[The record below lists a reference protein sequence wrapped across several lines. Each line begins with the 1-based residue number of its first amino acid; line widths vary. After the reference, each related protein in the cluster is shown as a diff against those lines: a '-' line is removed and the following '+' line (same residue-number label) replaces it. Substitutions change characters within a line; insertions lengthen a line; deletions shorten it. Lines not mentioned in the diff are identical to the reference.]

1 MSETDQG
8 PTTAPSL
15 TGLSRAKRA
24 LLLFI
29 GLCVAIAL
37 AVAMVIG
44 IALASAYPNLP
55 DIRSLVEYRPK
66 LPLRVFSADGV
77 LLGEYGEERRNY
89 LPISEI
95 PKVMQNAVLAIEDSR
110 FYQHGGVD
118 YIGVLRAG
126 LENLREARS
135 QGASTI
141 TMQVARN
148 FYLSSEKTFTRKI
161 YEILLALKI
170 ESVLSKEKILEV
182 YMNQIFLGQRAYGF
196 ASASEIYFGKP
207 LKEISVAEA
216 AMLAGLPKAP
226 SAYNPVSNPRRAQQ
240 RQRYII
246 ERMYDNNFITSTQ
259 RDEALA
265 QELKV
270 RTVQEVPVH
279 AEYVS
284 ETVRQL
290 IFSQYGEATYTR
302 GLNVYT
308 SVLAGDQSTAYR
320 ALRRSI
326 LDYEKRQFFRGPE
339 AYVDLPKDVKSQD
352 ARIAEALE
360 DHPDNAELK
369 AAVAVEVSP
378 RKVVAVLQSGESVT
392 VTGEGLKPV
401 ESGLSDKSAPNIR
414 IRRGSVI
421 RVVKGPKGDW
431 TITQLPEVEG
441 CFVSLDPRTG
451 EIHALVGGF
460 DYNKNK
466 FNHVLQAWR
475 QPGSSFKPFIY
486 SAALEKGFTPSTVIQ
501 DAPIFF
507 GADTTGSQPWEP
519 KNYDGKYEG
528 PMPLRRGLAKSKNM
542 ISIRVLNSIGPRYAQ
557 NWATRFGF
565 DADKHPAYLTMAL
578 GAGSVTPIQL
588 ATAYSVF
595 ANGGYRVQ
603 PSLIT
608 RITDVN
614 GRVLAQTRPRAL
626 DESMRAIEPRNA
638 FLMTSL
644 LQEVTRSGTAA
655 RAQATLKRSDI
666 YGKTGTTNDSMDA
679 WFAGYNPTLTAVV
692 WIGYDTPRKLG
703 DKETGGGLA
712 LPVWIDYMAYALRST
727 PITEPSVP
735 EGIVHIG
742 GEWYFEE
749 FTRGAGGTAPAV
761 ASEEK
766 PAAERPAPAQ
776 PADERKGSGGLL
788 DLFRK
793 TD

>member
-1 MSETDQG
+1 MNLLPAEPEFEALLDYLKHNQKCD
-8 PTTAPSL
+8 L
-15 TGLSRAKRA
+15 TGYKRST
-24 LLLFI
+24 LMRRFQQRMQSLKI
-29 GLCVAIAL
+29 DSYSSYL
-37 AVAMVIG
+37 AY
-44 IALASAYPNLP
+44 LQTHS
-55 DIRSLVEYRPK
+55 DEY
-66 LPLRVFSADGV
+66 LV
-77 LLGEYGEERRNY
+77 LLDY
-89 LPISEI
+89 
-95 PKVMQNAVLAIEDSR
+95 VLINVTSFFRD
-110 FYQHGGVD
+110 
-118 YIGVLRAG
+118 
-126 LENLREARS
+126 REAWD
-135 QGASTI
+135 
-141 TMQVARN
+141 
-148 FYLSSEKTFTRKI
+148 YL
-161 YEILLALKI
+161 
-170 ESVLSKEKILEV
+170 
-182 YMNQIFLGQRAYGF
+182 
-196 ASASEIYFGKP
+196 ASEIVPKIIASKQPDEPIRVWSAGCA
-207 LKEISVAEA
+207 SGQEA
-216 AMLAGLPKAP
+216 YSLAMLLVEVLG
-226 SAYNPVSNPRRAQQ
+226 
-240 RQRYII
+240 I
-246 ERMYDNNFITSTQ
+246 EEFAERVKIYATDL
-259 RDEALA
+259 DEEAINYA
-265 QELKV
+265 
-270 RTVQEVPVH
+270 RH
-279 AEYVS
+279 
-284 ETVRQL
+284 
-290 IFSQYGEATYTR
+290 ATYKTKEVADLSPEQLEKYFEFSN
-302 GLNVYT
+302 GNYT
-308 SVLAGDQSTAYR
+308 FRKD
-320 ALRRSI
+320 LRRS
-326 LDYEKRQFFRGPE
+326 
-339 AYVDLPKDVKSQD
+339 
-352 ARIAEALE
+352 
-360 DHPDNAELK
+360 
-369 AAVAVEVSP
+369 
-378 RKVVAVLQSGESVT
+378 
-392 VTGEGLKPV
+392 
-401 ESGLSDKSAPNIR
+401 
-414 IRRGSVI
+414 VI
-421 RVVKGPKGDW
+421 FGRNN
-431 TITQLPEVEG
+431 L
-441 CFVSLDPRTG
+441 
-451 EIHALVGGF
+451 
-460 DYNKNK
+460 
-466 FNHVLQAWR
+466 
-475 QPGSSFKPFIY
+475 
-486 SAALEKGFTPSTVIQ
+486 IQ